1 MEENV
6 FAKSFGSFEPL
17 GQEILIHEA
26 EEPMWDVLISII
38 ITGDVIPVID
48 SEVLT
53 NETNIHKQLLDFIA
67 KVFNVQSTP
76 QSFSELVYDTTF
88 LKVNEKWR
96 KRQYIYMDK

>member
-6 FAKSFGSFEPL
+6 FAKSFDSFEPL
-17 GQEILIHEA
+17 GQEIFIHEA

-53 NETNIHKQLLDFIA
+53 NETNIHK
-67 KVFNVQSTP
+67 
-76 QSFSELVYDTTF
+76 
-88 LKVNEKWR
+88 
-96 KRQYIYMDK
+96 